1 MQTQLKSLLMNAQ
14 VRDKFYLN
22 NFLAR
27 LKMEK
32 LLLLLVVM
40 AFAAVL
46 ILFIYLITR
55 VSEIEQRAIHGEP
68 ADTVSTQLPRSG
80 RE

>member
-1 MQTQLKSLLMNAQ
+1 
-14 VRDKFYLN
+14 
-22 NFLAR
+22 
-27 LKMEK
+27 MEK

-55 VSEIEQRAIHGEP
+55 VSEIEQRAIHGDPE
-68 ADTVSTQLPRSG
+68 ATDSSKLPGSK
-80 RE
+80 REYLIR

>member
-1 MQTQLKSLLMNAQ
+1 
-14 VRDKFYLN
+14 
-22 NFLAR
+22 
-27 LKMEK
+27 MEK

-46 ILFIYLITR
+46 ILFIYLVTR

-68 ADTVSTQLPRSG
+68 DDSVSTQLPRSG
-80 RE
+80 RD

>member
-1 MQTQLKSLLMNAQ
+1 
-14 VRDKFYLN
+14 
-22 NFLAR
+22 
-27 LKMEK
+27 MEK

-46 ILFIYLITR
+46 ILFIYLVTR

-80 RE
+80 RK

>member
-1 MQTQLKSLLMNAQ
+1 
-14 VRDKFYLN
+14 
-22 NFLAR
+22 
-27 LKMEK
+27 MEK

-68 ADTVSTQLPRSG
+68 EATDSSMLPGSKRDN
-80 RE
+80 

>member
-1 MQTQLKSLLMNAQ
+1 
-14 VRDKFYLN
+14 
-22 NFLAR
+22 
-27 LKMEK
+27 MEK

-55 VSEIEQRAIHGEP
+55 VNEIEQRAIHGEP
-68 ADTVSTQLPRSG
+68 ADAVSTQLPGSG

>member
-1 MQTQLKSLLMNAQ
+1 MKAQ

-55 VSEIEQRAIHGEP
+55 VSEIEQRAIHGKP
-68 ADTVSTQLPRSG
+68 ADTVSTQLPGSG

>member
-1 MQTQLKSLLMNAQ
+1 
-14 VRDKFYLN
+14 
-22 NFLAR
+22 
-27 LKMEK
+27 MEK

-68 ADTVSTQLPRSG
+68 ADTVSTQPPGSR